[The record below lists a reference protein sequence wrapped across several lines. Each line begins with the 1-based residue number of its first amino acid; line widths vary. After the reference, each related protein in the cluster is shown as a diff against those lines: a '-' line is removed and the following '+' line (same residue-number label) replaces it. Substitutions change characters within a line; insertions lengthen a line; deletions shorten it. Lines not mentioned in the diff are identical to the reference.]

1 MLSYGGKKK
10 VYFLWLA
17 DSRRC
22 SDERPWK
29 VVLEDELLRL
39 PPWTWAAP
47 ARQCER
53 KGLGRAAS

>member
-1 MLSYGGKKK
+1 MEEKK
-10 VYFLWLA
+10 VYFLWLG

-22 SDERPWK
+22 SDECPWK

-39 PPWTWAAP
+39 PPWTRAAP
-47 ARQCER
+47 VRWRER